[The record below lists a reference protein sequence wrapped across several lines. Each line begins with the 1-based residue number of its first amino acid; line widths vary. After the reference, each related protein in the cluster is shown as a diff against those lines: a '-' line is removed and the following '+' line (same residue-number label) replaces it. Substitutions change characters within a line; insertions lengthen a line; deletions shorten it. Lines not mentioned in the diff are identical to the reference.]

1 MWEWI
6 NDNAQALSFFASAGT
21 LGVWLFYAHLLYSG
35 FRRQRQAR
43 ILVTQ
48 GWGQQIDS
56 VCLISNMSQEPI
68 YIHSITMTI
77 RAYDTEYTEAI
88 TDFDEA
94 QPRDSESHPKEV
106 TRQGPLRVGEQMN
119 LGTFRSLLRQT
130 AKRHKD
136 LSADESQPLHSLAVR
151 NFKVTVV
158 ASYGPEGGLIGAQ
171 RKFLVRGEE
180 NQLMRPVAVSTKRMT
195 RRRARQKMQNWLE
208 QQISTTER
216 CTVTSRDKATRSTGR

>member
-6 NDNAQALSFFASAGT
+6 NNNAQALSFFASVGT
-21 LGVWLFYAHLLYSG
+21 LAVWLFYAHLLYSG

-43 ILVTQ
+43 ILINQ
-48 GWGQQIDS
+48 GWGQQVDS

-77 RAYDTEYTEAI
+77 RARHNTQENEYTEAI

-94 QPRDSESHPKEV
+94 QPRDSENHPREV

-136 LSADESQPLHSLAVR
+136 LSADESQPLRSLPVR
-151 NFKVTVV
+151 NFKVTVI
-158 ASYGPEGGLIGAQ
+158 ASYGPEGGVIGAQ
-171 RKFLVRGEE
+171 RKFLVRGDD
-180 NQLMRPVAVSTKRMT
+180 NQLMSPVAISTKRMT
-195 RRRARQKMQNWLE
+195 RRRARHRLQHWLE
-208 QQISTTER
+208 QQLDT
-216 CTVTSRDKATRSTGR
+216 AHG